1 MKILQIST
9 QVFKCPPDG
18 YGGLEGVCY
27 DLAVELLKLGHQ
39 VAIVAPKG
47 SNVPGAE
54 MIMPCDPS
62 PVNPEGVA
70 YEAYKGRLAEFD
82 IIHNHAW
89 AAHAYLAKMDNPSLR
104 VIDTIHSMQ
113 PWSSAPP
120 VQFPC
125 LVGASKYH
133 AQLLSGIYG
142 VHVEV
147 VYHGIQLET
156 YEPKPPFKPI
166 SERKYLLY
174 VARIAPMKGSHE
186 FVALCHKLK
195 IPGIVVGEDQYVD
208 DQKYVRRV
216 MDSCDGKRVQY
227 LGRVPR
233 GSEQMVELMQNA
245 KAVIAPL
252 IPPYGEIFGL
262 CVHPDTEIDT
272 DKGIVTISNLN
283 GARVLSGDGLYHEVK
298 AKVARPYKGDL
309 IKISPSG
316 ISFPVKTTPEHPYW
330 AMRRHSQRFFTAPE
344 WVPAKALKKGDML
357 LVPMLQEKVISAE
370 TIAVP
375 SYKRNTRKRV
385 VPDKIRLDRD
395 FWTLAGYF
403 LAEGWV
409 QAKGHAMGFAFH
421 KDETEIHQEV
431 LSLFEKLFG
440 IKGTIRSRE
449 GTKGIELNF
458 NVYPIAQLFSTLF
471 GKHSWE
477 KHLPHELWPLSNEAA
492 QSMLRSYFLG
502 DGHFEKEGPKN
513 YSGYIL
519 STASPTLAHQVKH
532 LLLRLGFVPCMGKY
546 KGPVGRVIKG
556 KVVKSTR
563 HFYTVGVRGVQVGA
577 FAKIVMRSNVEIN
590 THREKIIQER
600 FLYNNMLYLPIKKV
614 GTELYEGDVWDIQVA
629 DSHCFTSGGTL
640 LHNSTVE
647 TMSAGTPFISTD
659 CGAAKELVV
668 EGKTGFVV
676 PSVNELEG
684 AVQKLDTINPADCI
698 ARAQAFDR
706 ARMAKDYVALYER
719 IIRGEP
725 W

>member
-1 MKILQIST
+1 
-9 QVFKCPPDG
+9 
-18 YGGLEGVCY
+18 
-27 DLAVELLKLGHQ
+27 
-39 VAIVAPKG
+39 
-47 SNVPGAE
+47 

-62 PVNPEGVA
+62 PANPEGVA
-70 YEAYKGRLAEFD
+70 YEAYKGRLSEFD

-120 VQFPC
+120 VKFPC

-195 IPGIVVGEDQYVD
+195 MPGIVVGEDQYVD

-262 CVHPDTEIDT
+262 
-272 DKGIVTISNLN
+272 
-283 GARVLSGDGLYHEVK
+283 
-298 AKVARPYKGDL
+298 
-309 IKISPSG
+309 
-316 ISFPVKTTPEHPYW
+316 
-330 AMRRHSQRFFTAPE
+330 
-344 WVPAKALKKGDML
+344 
-357 LVPMLQEKVISAE
+357 
-370 TIAVP
+370 
-375 SYKRNTRKRV
+375 
-385 VPDKIRLDRD
+385 
-395 FWTLAGYF
+395 
-403 LAEGWV
+403 
-409 QAKGHAMGFAFH
+409 
-421 KDETEIHQEV
+421 
-431 LSLFEKLFG
+431 
-440 IKGTIRSRE
+440 
-449 GTKGIELNF
+449 
-458 NVYPIAQLFSTLF
+458 
-471 GKHSWE
+471 
-477 KHLPHELWPLSNEAA
+477 
-492 QSMLRSYFLG
+492 
-502 DGHFEKEGPKN
+502 
-513 YSGYIL
+513 
-519 STASPTLAHQVKH
+519 
-532 LLLRLGFVPCMGKY
+532 
-546 KGPVGRVIKG
+546 
-556 KVVKSTR
+556 
-563 HFYTVGVRGVQVGA
+563 
-577 FAKIVMRSNVEIN
+577 
-590 THREKIIQER
+590 
-600 FLYNNMLYLPIKKV
+600 
-614 GTELYEGDVWDIQVA
+614 
-629 DSHCFTSGGTL
+629 
-640 LHNSTVE
+640 STVE
-647 TMSAGTPFISTD
+647 TMAAGTPFISTD
-659 CGAAKELVV
+659 CGAAKELVI

-684 AVQKLDTINPADCI
+684 AIQKLDTINPTDCI
-698 ARAQAFDR
+698 IRAQAFYR
-706 ARMAKDYVALYER
+706 KRMAEDYVALYER